1 MDRRRY
7 TIKEL
12 PPELRPRERLLAEGP
27 DALSAAEL
35 LGIMLGIGSKEQT
48 AVELGQQ
55 VISES
60 GGSSG
65 YTRLRRKTETTKQ
78 SAVGFRALI
87 SAGDAECLE
96 FTKA

>member
-27 DALSAAEL
+27 EALSAAEL
-35 LGIMLGIGSKEQT
+35 LGILLGIGTKEQT

-60 GGSSG
+60 GGLFGLHGASVHDRNHKTVYGWVSRPDIRG
-65 YTRLRRKTETTKQ
+65 RRG
-78 SAVGFRALI
+78 VP
-87 SAGDAECLE
+87 
-96 FTKA
+96 

>member
-12 PPELRPRERLLAEGP
+12 PAELRPRERLLVEGP
-27 DALSAAEL
+27 EALSAAEL

-60 GGSSG
+60 GGLFGLHGASMQDRNHKTVCG
-65 YTRLRRKTETTKQ
+65 RVPRPDIRGRRG
-78 SAVGFRALI
+78 VP
-87 SAGDAECLE
+87 
-96 FTKA
+96 